1 MLQIGDITVTRSW
14 VVTPNGTRGL
24 RGTTWI
30 ASDNSRTEQAIPS
43 WAIVLAVVFAIFC
56 LLGLLFLLAKET
68 RTVGYVQ
75 VTVQGPNFFHSTQI
89 PVSSPDHVAW
99 VRQQVAQA
107 QTLAAQAPTV

>member
-1 MLQIGDITVTRSW
+1 MLQLGDITVTRSW

-30 ASDNSRTEQAIPS
+30 ATDNSRVEQAIPT
-43 WAIVLAVVFAIFC
+43 WAIVLAIVFALLC

-68 RTVGYVQ
+68 RTTGYVQ
-75 VTVQGPNFFHSTQI
+75 VTVQAPDFYHATQI
-89 PVSSPDHVAW
+89 PVSAPTQVAW

-107 QTLAAQAPTV
+107 QALAAQAPVV